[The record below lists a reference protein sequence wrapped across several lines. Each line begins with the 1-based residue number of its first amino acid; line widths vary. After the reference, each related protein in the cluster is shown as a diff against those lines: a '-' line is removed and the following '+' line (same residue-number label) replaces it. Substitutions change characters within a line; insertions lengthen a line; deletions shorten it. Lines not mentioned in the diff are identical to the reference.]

1 LHIDLGGSLS
11 KWAAQRFEM
20 EESIMQIA
28 PASSLSEQLL
38 KTPPKKGMGKL
49 ERIRVLQDWAFIL
62 PQLVIFVL
70 LTIVP
75 FFVAIPILFTDMAQF
90 NDPQI
95 NAVGLHN
102 FMALFTDP
110 SVQADYLPAL
120 RRTVIFVL
128 FNYTTVYIFGLSLAL
143 LMYEVGFRGGF
154 FTIVY
159 LPLMVSG
166 LAVGYMAVMLF
177 AKETGTANLLFLK
190 IGLLKTPVN
199 IYSAGGTAFILPL
212 LVGWR
217 YAGYN
222 MAIFLSGLLA
232 IPTETIEASVV
243 DGASYWQRLIR
254 VYFPQMWPSFILAT
268 TMCLIGSFA
277 VFDELVAMGALYVN
291 PEAKLLSILFF
302 TYGFQIDRL
311 AMGMTLALET
321 FLPLVLLGVGLQR
334 LQRRVQY

>member
-1 LHIDLGGSLS
+1 MQ
-11 KWAAQRFEM
+11 ANPAQ
-20 EESIMQIA
+20 
-28 PASSLSEQLL
+28 PGKG
-38 KTPPKKGMGKL
+38 KTPKPHAKGKISKL
-49 ERIRVLQDWAFIL
+49 ERRRILRDWAFIT
-62 PQLVIFVL
+62 PQLTLFIL

-75 FFVAIPILFTDMAQF
+75 FFVAIPILFTDMSQF

-95 NAVGLHN
+95 NPVGFRN
-102 FMALFTDP
+102 FQALFTDP

-128 FNYTTVYIFGLSLAL
+128 LNYTTVFIFGLSLAL

-154 FTIVY
+154 FTVVY

-166 LAVGYMAVMLF
+166 LAVGYIAVMLF
-177 AKETGTANLLFLK
+177 SKETGTANLMLRAS
-190 IGLLKTPVN
+190 GLIDKPID
-199 IYSAGGTAFILPL
+199 IYSAQGTALILPL
-212 LVGWR
+212 IVGWR

-222 MAIFLSGLLA
+222 MAIFLAGLLA
-232 IPTETIEASVV
+232 IPKETIEAAVI
-243 DGASYWQRLIR
+243 DGSTYWQRLWQ
-254 VYFPQMWPSFILAT
+254 VYFPQMLPSFLLAT

-291 PEAKLLSILFF
+291 PEAKLLSVLFF

-311 AMGMTLALET
+311 AMGMTLAVIT
-321 FLPLVLLGVGLQR
+321 FVPLVFLGVFLQR

>member
-1 LHIDLGGSLS
+1 MEAASAQSLDDGVLGV
-11 KWAAQRFEM
+11 
-20 EESIMQIA
+20 
-28 PASSLSEQLL
+28 
-38 KTPPKKGMGKL
+38 TKKRKLGKL
-49 ERIRVLQDWAFIL
+49 ERQRIAGDWAFIL
-62 PQLVIFVL
+62 PQLIFFIF

-75 FFVAIPILFTDMAQF
+75 FFVAIPILFTDMSQF
-90 NDPQI
+90 NDPKI
-95 NAVGLHN
+95 NPVGLRN
-102 FMALFTDP
+102 FTALFTDP
-110 SVQADYLPAL
+110 SVQRDYLPAF
-120 RRTVIFVL
+120 RRTIIFVV

-154 FTIVY
+154 FTVVY

-177 AKETGTANLLFLK
+177 SRETGTANLLLLELGVLK
-190 IGLLKTPVN
+190 EPID
-199 IYSAGGTAFILPL
+199 IFSAEGTAFILPL

-222 MAIFLSGLLA
+222 MAIFLAGLLS
-232 IPTETIEASVV
+232 IPEETIEASVV
-243 DGASYWQRLIR
+243 DGANYWQRLTR

-302 TYGFQIDRL
+302 TYGFQVERL
-311 AMGMTLALET
+311 AMGMTLAVMT
-321 FLPLVLLGVGLQR
+321 FLPLVLIGIALQR
-334 LQRRVQY
+334 LQRRLQY

>member
-1 LHIDLGGSLS
+1 MEGTVETLS
-11 KWAAQRFEM
+11 DEVFKGTR
-20 EESIMQIA
+20 
-28 PASSLSEQLL
+28 
-38 KTPPKKGMGKL
+38 KKKLGKL
-49 ERIRVLQDWAFIL
+49 ERRRIVEDWAFIL
-62 PQLVIFVL
+62 PQLVIFIF

-75 FFVAIPILFTDMAQF
+75 FFVAIPILFTDMSQF
-90 NDPQI
+90 NDPKI
-95 NAVGLHN
+95 NPVGLRN
-102 FMALFTDP
+102 FTALFTDP
-110 SVQADYLPAL
+110 SVQRDYIPAF
-120 RRTVIFVL
+120 RRTIVFVVL
-128 FNYTTVYIFGLSLAL
+128 NYTTVYIFGLSLAL

-154 FTIVY
+154 FTVVY

-177 AKETGTANLLFLK
+177 SRETGTANLLLLEL
-190 IGLLKTPVN
+190 GLIKEPFDL
-199 IYSAGGTAFILPL
+199 YSAEGTAFILPL

-232 IPTETIEASVV
+232 IPEETIEASIV
-243 DGASYWQRLIR
+243 DGTNYWQRLTR

-302 TYGFQIDRL
+302 TYGFQVERL
-311 AMGMTLALET
+311 AMGMTLAVMS
-321 FLPLVLLGVGLQR
+321 FLPLVFIGIALQR
-334 LQRRVQY
+334 LQRRLQY

>member
-1 LHIDLGGSLS
+1 MQVERANIPGRGLAVGR
-11 KWAAQRFEM
+11 QRRKRSAFERRRM
-20 EESIMQIA
+20 
-28 PASSLSEQLL
+28 
-38 KTPPKKGMGKL
+38 
-49 ERIRVLQDWAFIL
+49 LQDWAFIL
-62 PQLVIFVL
+62 PQLTIFVL
-70 LTIVP
+70 LTIIP
-75 FFVAIPILFTDMAQF
+75 FFVAIPILFTDMSQF

-95 NAVGLHN
+95 NPVGLRN
-102 FMALFTDP
+102 FTALFNDP
-110 SVQADYLPAL
+110 SVLRDYLPAL
-120 RRTVIFVL
+120 RRTVVFVAL
-128 FNYTTVYIFGLSLAL
+128 NYTTVYIFGLSLAL

-154 FTIVY
+154 FTVVY

-177 AKETGTANLLFLK
+177 SGETGTGNLL
-190 IGLLKTPVN
+190 LLRLGIIKKSID
-199 IYSAGGTAFILPL
+199 IYSAQGTAFLLPL

-232 IPTETIEASVV
+232 IPEETIEASIM
-243 DGASYWQRLIR
+243 DGAAYWQRLTR

-302 TYGFQIDRL
+302 TYGFQVERL
-311 AMGMTLALET
+311 AMGMTLAVET
-321 FLPLVLLGVGLQR
+321 FLPLVLIGIALQR
-334 LQRRVQY
+334 LQRRLQY

>member
-1 LHIDLGGSLS
+1 MGVAPTTSL
-11 KWAAQRFEM
+11 E
-20 EESIMQIA
+20 
-28 PASSLSEQLL
+28 EQLL
-38 KTPPKKGMGKL
+38 KESKKKTSKL
-49 ERIRVLQDWAFIL
+49 QRRRILEDWAFIL
-62 PQLVIFVL
+62 PQLTLFVL

-95 NAVGLHN
+95 NPVGLRN
-102 FMALFTDP
+102 FLAIFNDR
-110 SVQADYLPAL
+110 SVQVDYFPAL
-120 RRTVIFVL
+120 RRTIVFVL
-128 FNYTTVYIFGLSLAL
+128 LNYTTVYIFGLSLAL

-154 FTIVY
+154 FTVIY

-177 AKETGTANLLFLK
+177 SKETGTANLLLMET
-190 IGLLKTPVN
+190 GLLKTPVN
-199 IYSAGGTAFILPL
+199 IYSATGTAFILPL
-212 LVGWR
+212 MVGWR

-222 MAIFLSGLLA
+222 MAIFLSGLLG
-232 IPTETIEASVV
+232 IPKETIEAAIV
-243 DGASYWQRLIR
+243 DGASYWQRLWK

-302 TYGFQIDRL
+302 TYGFQIERL
-311 AMGMTLALET
+311 AMGMTLAVET
-321 FLPLVLLGVGLQR
+321 FLPLVFLGIALQR

>member
-1 LHIDLGGSLS
+1 MGV
-11 KWAAQRFEM
+11 
-20 EESIMQIA
+20 A
-28 PASSLSEQLL
+28 PATSLEQQIRQGANNK
-38 KTPPKKGMGKL
+38 KTSNLGRK
-49 ERIRVLQDWAFIL
+49 RVMEDWAFLL
-62 PQLVIFVL
+62 PQLIIFVL

-95 NAVGLHN
+95 NPVGLRN
-102 FMALFTDP
+102 FTALFTDR
-110 SVQADYLPAL
+110 SVQVDYLPAL
-120 RRTVIFVL
+120 QRTIIFVIL
-128 FNYTTVYIFGLSLAL
+128 NYTTVYIFGLSLAL

-154 FTIVY
+154 FTVIY

-177 AKETGTANLLFLK
+177 SKETGTANLLLQEL
-190 IGLLKTPVN
+190 GLIENPIN
-199 IYSAGGTAFILPL
+199 IYSAEGTAFILPL
-212 LVGWR
+212 MVGWR

-222 MAIFLSGLLA
+222 MAIFLSGLLS
-232 IPTETIEASVV
+232 IPKETIEAAIV
-243 DGASYWQRLIR
+243 DGASYWQRLWR
-254 VYFPQMWPSFILAT
+254 VYFPQMLPSFILAT

-302 TYGFQIDRL
+302 TYGFQIERL
-311 AMGMTLALET
+311 AMGMTLAVET
-321 FLPLVLLGVGLQR
+321 FLPLVLLGVALQW

>member
-1 LHIDLGGSLS
+1 MQANPAQPGKGKVS
-11 KWAAQRFEM
+11 KPQG
-20 EESIMQIA
+20 
-28 PASSLSEQLL
+28 
-38 KTPPKKGMGKL
+38 KGKMSKL
-49 ERIRVLQDWAFIL
+49 ERRRMMRDWAFIS
-62 PQLVIFVL
+62 PQLTLFVL

-75 FFVAIPILFTDMAQF
+75 FFVAIPILFTDMSQF

-95 NAVGLHN
+95 NPVGFRN
-102 FMALFTDP
+102 FQALFTDP
-110 SVQADYLPAL
+110 SVQVDYLPAL

-128 FNYTTVYIFGLSLAL
+128 LNYTTVFIFGLSLAL

-154 FTIVY
+154 FTVVY

-177 AKETGTANLLFLK
+177 SKETGTINLMLRAS
-190 IGLLKTPVN
+190 GLIDKPID
-199 IYSAGGTAFILPL
+199 IYSAQGTALVLPL
-212 LVGWR
+212 MVGWR

-222 MAIFLSGLLA
+222 MAIFLAGLLS
-232 IPTETIEASVV
+232 IPKETIEAAVI
-243 DGASYWQRLIR
+243 DGSTYWQRLWK
-254 VYFPQMWPSFILAT
+254 VYFPQMLPSFLLAT

-291 PEAKLLSILFF
+291 PEAKLLSVLFF

-311 AMGMTLALET
+311 AMGMTLAVIT
-321 FLPLVLLGVGLQR
+321 FLPLVFLGVFLQR